1 MQTIRGR
8 IRIKRGK
15 TMKYF
20 GTDGFRGRAND
31 NLRVEHALKIGQFLG
46 WYYGQRVG
54 KTARCVIGKDTRR
67 SSYMFEYGLS
77 AGLTSTGAEVNLL
90 HVTTTP
96 SVSYIVRADK
106 FDFGIMITAS
116 HNPYHDNG
124 IKVINSSGYKMEEEV
139 LEKIEEYIDGK
150 VEIPFSFDNVGRCTD
165 YFQGRNKYI
174 SYLSSVPLHSLRGYK
189 IGLDCANGAAF
200 NIAKTVFDMLGA
212 DTYVINNTPNGTNIN
227 VNCGSTHIEALQNLV
242 KGNDL
247 DVGFAFDGDADRCFC
262 VDERGEVV
270 DGDAIMYI
278 GANYLKERGNLVDNT
293 VVVTVMSN
301 LGLLNA
307 LKDQGIKTVITDVGD
322 KYISQEIQ
330 DHGYSIGGEQ
340 SGHVIFDKY
349 ATTGDGILTAIIM
362 ADILVERKCVFSNL
376 SRGLT
381 ILPQKLKNISVPD
394 KNAVMNAPE
403 VKKFSEELN
412 QRLDGSG
419 RLLLRKS
426 GTEPVVRIMVEAKT
440 LADCDKYI
448 EETEQFINN
457 IVF

>member
-1 MQTIRGR
+1 
-8 IRIKRGK
+8 
-15 TMKYF
+15 MKYF

-139 LEKIEEYIDGK
+139 LERIEEYIDGK

-212 DTYVINNTPNGTNIN
+212 DTYVINNAPNGTNIN

-381 ILPQKLKNISVPD
+381 ILPQKLKNIAVPD

-426 GTEPVVRIMVEAKT
+426 GTEPVVRIMVEAET

>member
-1 MQTIRGR
+1 
-8 IRIKRGK
+8 
-15 TMKYF
+15 MKYF

-174 SYLSSVPLHSLRGYK
+174 SYLSSIPLHSLRGYK

>member
-1 MQTIRGR
+1 
-8 IRIKRGK
+8 
-15 TMKYF
+15 MKYF

-139 LEKIEEYIDGK
+139 LERIEEYIDGK
-150 VEIPFSFDNVGRCTD
+150 VEIPFSYDNVGRCTD

-227 VNCGSTHIEALQNLV
+227 VNCGSTHIEALQSLV
-242 KGNDL
+242 RGNDL

-307 LKDQGIKTVITDVGD
+307 LKDQGIKAVITDVGD

-381 ILPQKLKNISVPD
+381 ILPQKLKNIAVPD

-403 VKKFSEELN
+403 VKKFSKELN

-426 GTEPVVRIMVEAKT
+426 GTEPVVRIMVEAET

>member
-1 MQTIRGR
+1 
-8 IRIKRGK
+8 
-15 TMKYF
+15 MKYF

-46 WYYGQRVG
+46 WYYGTRVD
-54 KTARCVIGKDTRR
+54 KKARCVIGKDTRR

-77 AGLTSTGAEVNLL
+77 AGLTSSGAEVNLL

-124 IKVINSSGYKMEEEV
+124 IKIINKEGYKLEDEV

-150 VEIPFSFDNVGRCTD
+150 IEIPFSSDNVGRCTD

-174 SYLSSVPLHSLRGYK
+174 SYLSSVPLHSLRGYR
-189 IGLDCANGAAF
+189 IGLDCANGSAF

-227 VNCGSTHIEALQNLV
+227 VDCGSTHIEALQRLV
-242 KGNDL
+242 KGNNLDL
-247 DVGFAFDGDADRCFC
+247 GFAFDGDADRCFC
-262 VDERGEVV
+262 VDENGNVV

-278 GANYLKERGNLVDNT
+278 GACYLKERGNLVDNT

-301 LGLLNA
+301 LGLFNA
-307 LKDQGIKTVITDVGD
+307 LKAKDIKTVITDVGD
-322 KYISQEIQ
+322 KYISQEIKEN
-330 DHGYSIGGEQ
+330 GYSIGGEQ

-362 ADILVERKCVFSNL
+362 ADILVEKKCVFSYL
-376 SRGLT
+376 ARDLRV
-381 ILPQKLKNISVPD
+381 LPQKLKNLSVPD
-394 KNAVMNAPE
+394 KDAVMNNPLIVDFA
-403 VKKFSEELN
+403 KELN
-412 QRLDGSG
+412 SRLDEKG

-426 GTEPVVRIMVEAKT
+426 GTEPVVRIMVEAET
-440 LADCDKYI
+440 IEECDKYI
-448 EETEQFINN
+448 AETEAFIKEH
-457 IVF
+457 I

>member
-1 MQTIRGR
+1 
-8 IRIKRGK
+8 
-15 TMKYF
+15 
-20 GTDGFRGRAND
+20 
-31 NLRVEHALKIGQFLG
+31 
-46 WYYGQRVG
+46 
-54 KTARCVIGKDTRR
+54 
-67 SSYMFEYGLS
+67 
-77 AGLTSTGAEVNLL
+77 
-90 HVTTTP
+90 
-96 SVSYIVRADK
+96 
-106 FDFGIMITAS
+106 
-116 HNPYHDNG
+116 
-124 IKVINSSGYKMEEEV
+124 
-139 LEKIEEYIDGK
+139 
-150 VEIPFSFDNVGRCTD
+150 
-165 YFQGRNKYI
+165 
-174 SYLSSVPLHSLRGYK
+174 LHSLRGYK

-212 DTYVINNTPNGTNIN
+212 DTYVINNAPNGTNIN

-362 ADILVERKCVFSNL
+362 ADILVERKCVFSNI

-381 ILPQKLKNISVPD
+381 IQPPK
-394 KNAVMNAPE
+394 
-403 VKKFSEELN
+403 
-412 QRLDGSG
+412 
-419 RLLLRKS
+419 
-426 GTEPVVRIMVEAKT
+426 
-440 LADCDKYI
+440 
-448 EETEQFINN
+448 
-457 IVF
+457 

>member
-1 MQTIRGR
+1 
-8 IRIKRGK
+8 
-15 TMKYF
+15 MKYF

-46 WYYGQRVG
+46 WYYGARIG
-54 KTARCVIGKDTRR
+54 EKARCVIGKDTRR
-67 SSYMFEYGLS
+67 SSYMFEYGLA
-77 AGLTSTGAEVNLL
+77 AGLTSTGADVNLL

-124 IKVINSSGYKMEEEV
+124 IKIINSSGYKMEEEV

-150 VEIPFSFDNVGRCTD
+150 LEIPFTFDNVGRCTD

-174 SYLSSVPLHSLRGYK
+174 SYLSSVPLHSLRGYR
-189 IGLDCANGAAF
+189 IGLDCANGSAF

-212 DTYVINNTPNGTNIN
+212 DTYVINNAPNGTNIN
-227 VNCGSTHIEALQNLV
+227 VDCGSTHIEALRRLV
-242 KGNDL
+242 KGNNL
-247 DVGFAFDGDADRCFC
+247 DAGFAFDGDADRCFA
-262 VDERGEVV
+262 VDENGDVV

-278 GANYLKERGNLVDNT
+278 GASYLKERGGLVDDT

-301 LGLLNA
+301 LGLFNA
-307 LKDQGIKTVITDVGD
+307 LKAKDIKTVITDVGD

-330 DHGYSIGGEQ
+330 EHGYSIGGEQ

-362 ADILVERKCVFSNL
+362 SDILVEKKCVFSNL
-376 SRGLT
+376 ARGFKA
-381 ILPQKLKNISVPD
+381 LPQKLKNIKVPD
-394 KNAVMNAPE
+394 KNAIMNDPGVQSFA
-403 VKKFSEELN
+403 KELN
-412 QRLDGSG
+412 SKLDGAG

-426 GTEPVVRIMVEAKT
+426 GTEPVIRIMVEAQT
-440 LADCDKYI
+440 LEDCDLYI
-448 EETEQFINN
+448 AQTEEFISEKL
-457 IVF
+457 